1 MDDDVLNSV
10 LDRCLDDMLNGGLS
24 VESCLRKRPSHKANL
39 HPLLET
45 VEILRPL
52 RVTPVPSGIKARVW
66 AHLKAQAGRQFAR

>member
-1 MDDDVLNSV
+1 MDGEDSDLMVEQCIN
-10 LDRCLDDMLNGGLS
+10 DMLNGGLS
-24 VESCLRKRPSHKANL
+24 VESCLRKRPSHKADL